1 MARGRRC
8 HYGSPF
14 PPCDPLPRAAV
25 TAVTPDAFPPVE
37 RIDGDPACGIL
48 ILCDHA
54 SNALPPEYG
63 TLGLDPAQLERH
75 IGYDIGAAA
84 VTRGLARRLG
94 APALLTTYSRLLI
107 DPNRG
112 DDDPTLIMRLSDGAV
127 VPANA
132 RHTREEREARIA
144 RFHRPYHAAIK
155 AELDVMEAQGLVPL
169 IVSIHSFTPVWRGT
183 PRPWHVGMLWD
194 TDPRAAIAMIRAF
207 ERDPTLVVGDNEPYD
222 GALRNDTLYVHG
234 SARGFP
240 HVLVEVRQDLISGE
254 AGAEAWAARLEPIT
268 RELRADPEMG
278 TVRHYGSR
286 AGALPVDA

>member
-1 MARGRRC
+1 M
-8 HYGSPF
+8 
-14 PPCDPLPRAAV
+14 
-25 TAVTPDAFPPVE
+25 TAQTLDAFPPVE

-48 ILCDHA
+48 VLCDHA

-63 TLGLDPAQLERH
+63 TLGLDRRELERH

-94 APALLTTYSRLLI
+94 APALSTTYSRLLI

-132 RHTREEREARIA
+132 RHTAEERAARIT

-155 AELDVMEAQGLVPL
+155 AELDVMAALGLVPL
-169 IVSIHSFTPVWRGT
+169 IISIHSFTPVWRGT
-183 PRPWHVGMLWD
+183 PRPWHVGILWD
-194 TDPRAAIAMIRAF
+194 ADPRAAQAMIRAF

-240 HVLVEVRQDLISGE
+240 HALVEVRQDLIADE
-254 AGAEAWAARLEPIT
+254 AGAEHWAARLEPIT

-278 TVRHYGSR
+278 AVRHYGSR

>member
-1 MARGRRC
+1 VSA
-8 HYGSPF
+8 
-14 PPCDPLPRAAV
+14 DPSE
-25 TAVTPDAFPPVE
+25 TFPPVV
-37 RIDGDPACGIL
+37 RINGDPATGIL

-63 TLGLDPAQLERH
+63 TLGLDPRQLQRH
-75 IGYDIGAAA
+75 IGYDIGAAP

-94 APALLTTYSRLLI
+94 APALLTTFSRLLI

-155 AELDVMEAQGLVPL
+155 AELDVMAAMGLVPL

-183 PRPWHVGMLWD
+183 PRPWHVGILWD
-194 TDPRAAIAMIRAF
+194 TDPRAAQAMIRAF
-207 ERDPTLVVGDNEPYD
+207 ERDPALVVGDNEPYD

-240 HVLVEVRQDLISGE
+240 HALVEVRQDLIGDE
-254 AGAEAWAARLEPIT
+254 AGAEDWAARLEPVV

-278 TVRHYGSR
+278 TVRRYGSR
-286 AGALPVDA
+286 AGALPIDP

>member
-1 MARGRRC
+1 MTTT
-8 HYGSPF
+8 SPDAPPADSF
-14 PPCDPLPRAAV
+14 PPFVRVDGNRATGV
-25 TAVTPDAFPPVE
+25 
-37 RIDGDPACGIL
+37 L

-63 TLGLDPAQLERH
+63 TLGLDPRQLERH

-84 VTRGLARRLG
+84 VTHGLARRLG
-94 APALLTTYSRLLI
+94 APALLTTFSRLLI

-132 RHTREEREARIA
+132 RHTRAEREARIA
-144 RFHRPYHAAIK
+144 RFHRPYHQAIK
-155 AELDVMEAQGLVPL
+155 AELDAMAALGQVPL
-169 IVSIHSFTPVWRGT
+169 IVSIHSFTPNWRGT
-183 PRPWHVGMLWD
+183 PRPWQVGILWD
-194 TDPRAAIAMIRAF
+194 TDPRAAQAMIRAF
-207 ERDPTLVVGDNEPYD
+207 ERDPALVVGDNEPYD

-240 HVLVEVRQDLISGE
+240 HALVEVRQDLIGDA
-254 AGAEAWAARLEPIT
+254 AGAEAWADRLEPIV